1 MRSVKTIQPLWIGIL
16 SGLYLVVSQSEGD
29 MVELVDVSGRD
40 GGRYDLGVDS
50 DFPCSRVARVVGDTG
65 VAAGLQ
71 DVTDA
76 VVSHKHHGHA
86 S

>member
-1 MRSVKTIQPLWIGIL
+1 MFFIGQVQKKKISIL
-16 SGLYLVVSQSEGD
+16 SFYLRVSEREGD
-29 MVELVDVSGRD
+29 VVELVDVSRCDGR
-40 GGRYDLGVDS
+40 RYDLGVDS
-50 DFPCSRVARVVGDTG
+50 DFPCSRVARVVRDTG

-76 VVSHKHHGHA
+76 VVSHKHHRHA